1 MKNFRD
7 KLETHY
13 NNENKNSPLRNV
25 KVSYT
30 RYFIV
35 LFLRRVLKSNAQ
47 TYIAE
52 RQKKRYIARKTL
64 DISYS
69 NAESYIRPRKLLC
82 FCKLHLVAGFL
93 ATLAVIRAFDPV
105 RGPASNETFNNRGT
119 RVARALER
127 SNMPNTTVS
136 AAALPKVVSRMKSQR
151 EMIFTK

>member
-1 MKNFRD
+1 MKI
-7 KLETHY
+7 
-13 NNENKNSPLRNV
+13 NSPLRNV

-30 RYFIV
+30 WYFIV
-35 LFLRRVLKSNAQ
+35 LFLRRALKSNAQ

-52 RQKKRYIARKTL
+52 RQKRRYIARKTL
-64 DISYS
+64 DISYSYS

>member
-1 MKNFRD
+1 MKI
-7 KLETHY
+7 
-13 NNENKNSPLRNV
+13 NSPLRNV

-30 RYFIV
+30 WYFIV
-35 LFLRRVLKSNAQ
+35 LFLRKALKSNAQ

-52 RQKKRYIARKTL
+52 RQKRRYIARKTL
-64 DISYS
+64 DISYSYS

-93 ATLAVIRAFDPV
+93 AMLAVIRAFDPV

>member
-1 MKNFRD
+1 MKI
-7 KLETHY
+7 
-13 NNENKNSPLRNV
+13 NSPLRNV

-35 LFLRRVLKSNAQ
+35 LFLRRALKSNAQ

-52 RQKKRYIARKTL
+52 RQKKGGIAHKTL
-64 DISYS
+64 DISYSYS

-82 FCKLHLVAGFL
+82 FCKPHLVAGFL

-105 RGPASNETFNNRGT
+105 RGPASNETFNNHGT
-119 RVARALER
+119 RVARALQR